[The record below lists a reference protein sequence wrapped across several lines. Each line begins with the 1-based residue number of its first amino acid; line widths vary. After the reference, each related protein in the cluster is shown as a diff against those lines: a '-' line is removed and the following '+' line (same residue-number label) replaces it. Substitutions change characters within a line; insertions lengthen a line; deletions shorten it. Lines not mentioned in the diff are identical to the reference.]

1 MLSSFYYFSPQK
13 DISFDDKL
21 FPIQSLRI
29 KFKIGFLTRNNITP
43 IPIQIKPR
51 IPKNATSVSL
61 LKDGVI
67 KAFTAC
73 DVESYKNQRA
83 TICDWKASG
92 ARRVETDRPTGEIN
106 NSPDI

>member
-1 MLSSFYYFSPQK
+1 MISYF
-13 DISFDDKL
+13 L
-21 FPIQSLRI
+21 FSHYAL

-73 DVESYKNQRA
+73 DVESDKNQRA
-83 TICDWKASG
+83 TFVIGKQAVQGELKQIDLLEKSTIHQTF
-92 ARRVETDRPTGEIN
+92 ELQTSLPTT
-106 NSPDI
+106 